1 MRHLLLALLAL
12 LTFLGPGPASAG
24 PPRTAADETVGPV
37 SLWMPAAEVQKAL
50 GAPASRGNWVTEA
63 ASGQQVQEWRYPAR
77 GLTLTMARASAQE
90 APQVDRFRVRAP
102 SRDATSRG
110 IRIGDPAEKVRKAYA
125 GLLGPE
131 STATSLVVGSL
142 YDGVIFTLER
152 GRVTEIFVGAAAE

>member
-1 MRHLLLALLAL
+1 MRCLLLALLGL
-12 LTFLGPGPASAG
+12 LVLLGPRPAVAG
-24 PPRTAADETVGPV
+24 PPMTAADENVGPV
-37 SLWMPAAEVQKAL
+37 SLWMPAAEVRKAL
-50 GAPASRGNWVTEA
+50 GPPASRGTWVTEA

-77 GLTLTMARASAQE
+77 GLTITMSRASEEE
-90 APQVDRFRVRAP
+90 AAQVDRFRVRAP

-125 GLLGPE
+125 GLLSSE
-131 STATSLVVGSL
+131 STSSSLVVGSV